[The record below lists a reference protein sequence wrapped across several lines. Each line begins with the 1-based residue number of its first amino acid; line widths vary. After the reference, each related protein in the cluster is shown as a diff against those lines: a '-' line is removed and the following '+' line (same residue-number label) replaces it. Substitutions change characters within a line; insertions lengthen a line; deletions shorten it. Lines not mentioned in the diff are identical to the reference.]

1 MKTLYTYAGAVAL
14 LLTMLALSACGGTAS
29 EPGITQPTGAPESS
43 TTQAAEPTS
52 TPTAT
57 PSQTALPP
65 ATSNVASTPGP
76 GFTTTPVPLPEGFPL
91 LPGARF
97 VAYNPAFDPCANGK
111 LLCPQRQFPP
121 QVWLYEIE
129 FPANSM
135 GPAAPH
141 VVIAGRYAALL
152 KTAGYTVETQA
163 EQGAT
168 TLTFSQPANAAAPH
182 GSILVGPP
190 VSDHTPSAGMILVG
204 LRITI
209 EPKFLPEP
217 PAQEGGAG
225 EPGFTATPFPL
236 PAGFPILPLAQFVG
250 YNPAFD
256 PCAQGQRD
264 CAPGR
269 VTEQVWLYEIYF
281 PPNTTI
287 PVLTART
294 AGDQYANLL
303 KAAGYQVEVVLG
315 DEATLLNFTGP
326 AGSSVQS
333 GSIIVG
339 PSVSGRTVPADARL
353 IGLRIAI
360 EHQ

>member
-1 MKTLYTYAGAVAL
+1 MRPLCTYMGTLAL
-14 LLTMLALSACGGTAS
+14 LLTALALAACGGTAA
-29 EPGITQPTGAPESS
+29 EPGIAQPTSVPESS
-43 TTQAAEPTS
+43 ATQAAEATS
-52 TPTAT
+52 TPTVT
-57 PSQTALPP
+57 PSQTTLPP
-65 ATSNVASTPGP
+65 ATNNVASTPGP
-76 GFTTTPVPLPEGFPL
+76 GFTTTPVPLPEGFPI
-91 LPGARF
+91 LPGAQF
-97 VAYNPAFDPCANGK
+97 VAYNPAFDPCTNGK

-121 QVWLYEIE
+121 QVWLYEIA

-135 GPAAPH
+135 GPAVPH
-141 VVIAGRYAALL
+141 VVVAGRYAALL

-168 TLTFSQPANAAAPH
+168 TLTFSQPANASAPH

-190 VSDHTPSAGMILVG
+190 VSDHTPPAGMILVG

-209 EPKFLPEP
+209 EPRFLPEP
-217 PAQEGGAG
+217 PAQGGGATG
-225 EPGFTATPFPL
+225 GLEPGFTATPFPL
-236 PAGFPILPLAQFVG
+236 PAGFPIPSPAQFVA

-269 VTEQVWLYEIYF
+269 VTEQVWLYEIYI
-281 PPNTTI
+281 PPNSTM

-315 DEATLLNFTGP
+315 DEATLLNFTG
-326 AGSSVQS
+326 VQS

-339 PSVSGRTVPADARL
+339 PPVSGRTVPADARL

-360 EHQ
+360 ER